1 MLNFLSLSVT
11 LTFSLSLMIEMQ
23 PCRALLFQLHPMLQ
37 KDVTMQMSKLSWK
50 NRHAANKRR
59 RFMEQQRL
67 SLYAAMLRHKVYPNY
82 FQFKDQY
89 FGHVRN
95 IDFFEFMSAK
105 CNEKENPMEY
115 RNQDGKE
122 PPAKKTDLSSKEIK
136 KLRKKCL
143 CPKYINSL

>member
-1 MLNFLSLSVT
+1 MLNSFSPSLSH
-11 LTFSLSLMIEMQ
+11 SLPFLY
-23 PCRALLFQLHPMLQ
+23 PCRALLYQLHPML
-37 KDVTMQMSKLSWK
+37 KRDVAKQFSKLSWK

-59 RFMEQQRL
+59 MFMEQQRL
-67 SLYAAMLRHKVYPNY
+67 SLYAAMLKHKVYPNY
-82 FQFKDQY
+82 FQFRDHY

-105 CNEKENPMEY
+105 CNEGDNP
-115 RNQDGKE
+115 
-122 PPAKKTDLSSKEIK
+122 TDQYAHHQNVHQETANRTVLSSKEIN